1 VGDGVVFDPRLE
13 MLADRIRRDRDT
25 HVHGGIGDCGLAR
38 LLDGLD
44 QTGRTRW
51 GTHRA
56 IVPPFPTVT
65 GSPARTVRA
74 LLTAVL
80 LTVAGCGGA
89 APAASGPTTAPPTVP
104 TLRPEVLAE
113 LPHDPS
119 AFTQG
124 FEIDD
129 GVLYEGTGL
138 EGRSQLRELN
148 PDTGAVLRSVPLP
161 DELFGEGITVV
172 GDRIWQLTWQDGVVL
187 EWDRATLTLRREV
200 PIQGEGWGL
209 CDDDGRLV
217 RSDGSDRLR
226 FHDPVTFAEQ
236 GAVAV
241 TLDGTPVDRLNELEC
256 VDGQVWAN
264 VWQTDRIVRIDPATG
279 RVTAVVDA
287 AGLLDPAQRAD
298 TDVLNGIA
306 AVPGDDGTFLI
317 TGKLWPVTFRVRFV
331 P

>member
-1 VGDGVVFDPRLE
+1 
-13 MLADRIRRDRDT
+13 M
-25 HVHGGIGDCGLAR
+25 
-38 LLDGLD
+38 
-44 QTGRTRW
+44 
-51 GTHRA
+51 

-65 GSPARTVRA
+65 GSPAPVVRA
-74 LLTAVL
+74 LLAAAL
-80 LTVAGCGGA
+80 LALAGCGA
-89 APAASGPTTAPPTVP
+89 AEPATRAPAPVP

-129 GVLYEGTGL
+129 GILYEGTGL
-138 EGRSQLRELN
+138 EGRSQLRELD
-148 PDTGAVLRSVPLP
+148 PETGAVRRSVALP
-161 DELFGEGITVV
+161 GALFGEGITVV
-172 GDRIWQLTWQDGVVL
+172 GDRIWQLTWRDGVVL

-200 PIQGEGWGL
+200 RIEGEGWGL
-209 CDDDGRLV
+209 CTDGTRLV
-217 RSDGSDRLR
+217 RSDGTDRLR
-226 FHDPVTFAEQ
+226 FHDPDSFAEL
-236 GAVAV
+236 GSVAV
-241 TLDGTPVDRLNELEC
+241 TLDGAPVDRLNELEC

-287 AGLLDPAQRAD
+287 AGLLDPDRRAG

-317 TGKLWPVTFRVRFV
+317 TGKLWPTTFRVRFV
-331 P
+331 S